1 MDRRALLTALLVAG
15 AAGLSACSDS
25 PSQAKE
31 PTPAALLATA
41 KQKFD
46 ATTGVSLTLTSVAV
60 PKGVNGVSG
69 AKGIGVVNPA
79 PAFKGTVNAT
89 VSGITGTV
97 DVIALDKDVYMKLF
111 TPEYHKVDPAVFGA
125 PNPAQLFNKSSGIST
140 LLPATTGLVRGD
152 RAREGN
158 DVLKTVKG
166 KVPGDRIAA
175 LFVFGDKSGIFD
187 VTYGLDEKT
196 GQLRKAT
203 MTGPFFAGAT
213 STYTLLL
220 TGYGNPATITKP

>member
-15 AAGLSACSDS
+15 AVGLSACSDS

-31 PTPAALLATA
+31 PTPAVLLATA
-41 KQKFD
+41 KQKLD
-46 ATTGVSLTLTSVAV
+46 ATTGVSFTLASAAV
-60 PKGVNGVSG
+60 PKGVNGVSA

-89 VSGITGTV
+89 VSGVTGTV
-97 DVIALDKDVYMKLF
+97 DVIAVDKDVYMKLF
-111 TPEYHKVDPAVFGA
+111 TPEYNKVDPAVFGA

-158 DVLKTVKG
+158 DVLKTVRG

-175 LFVFGDKSGIFD
+175 LFVFGDKSGVFD

-203 MTGPFFAGAT
+203 MTGPFFPGAT

>member
-111 TPEYHKVDPAVFGA
+111 TPEYNKVDPAVFGA

>member
-15 AAGLSACSDS
+15 AVGLSACSDS

-41 KQKFD
+41 KQKLD
-46 ATTGVSLTLTSVAV
+46 ATTGVSFTLASAAV
-60 PKGVNGVSG
+60 PKGVNGVSA

-89 VSGITGTV
+89 VSGVTGTV
-97 DVIALDKDVYMKLF
+97 
-111 TPEYHKVDPAVFGA
+111 EYNKVDPAVFGA

-140 LLPATTGLVRGD
+140 LLPATTALVRGD

-158 DVLKTVKG
+158 DVLKTVRG

-175 LFVFGDKSGIFD
+175 LFVFGDKSGVFD

-196 GQLRKAT
+196 EQLRKAT
-203 MTGPFFAGAT
+203 MTGPFFPGAT